1 MFGIVLMFL
10 KPFWIALQFFTL
22 LPTPKIDRIDNSD
35 LAQSVLWYPAVG
47 LIIGG
52 LLWALAELLLPML
65 STLVV
70 AGVLLLVWV
79 AITGALHLD
88 GLADCADAWM
98 GGFGSKERTL
108 EIMKDPVSGPIAVCV
123 LVTCLLLK
131 FALIESLLSQSMLYA
146 LVLVPVMARMS
157 AMVLLLTTD
166 YVREGGLGSAL
177 SEGLDISKAWGII
190 FALLLVF
197 GWFAPLLA
205 SSVILCS
212 VFMFWFW
219 RQRMVARI
227 DGCTGDTLGAM
238 IELVELAAL
247 FGCALYLGCSL

>member
-1 MFGIVLMFL
+1 MFL

-205 SSVILCS
+205 CSAILCS
-212 VFMFWFW
+212 VFIFWFW